1 METNTIYRA
10 GIAQSEITSAFQLG
24 VKNRSDRLMNYFL
37 ISFFFAGLVLAT
49 FYGTWSI
56 AIGVGGLSLLAYYSV
71 KIALPHS
78 DLYQYVLSVVLAVFM
93 AQFIYQMHGLFE
105 MHFFAFIGSAILIT
119 YQKWKL
125 QIPIVI
131 VVIIHHASL
140 GYLQNLGYEKV
151 YFTQLDLLTLQTFII
166 HIILAAII
174 FFTCG
179 LWAYQLKKY
188 SEIQIGQ
195 TVENERL
202 QKETQLLIERKR
214 NQEALELAY
223 EKAEQARLEAEQA
236 NQAKSVFLATM
247 SHEIRTPM
255 NGVIGMSSLLAETP
269 LTEQQRMYTESIATC
284 GDALLNVIN
293 DILDFSK
300 IESGNMELEQEEFE
314 LRNCIEDVLD
324 VFATKAAQLGLELI
338 YQIEGNVPWQI
349 VGDHLRLR
357 QILTNLVG
365 NAMKFTQK
373 GEVFVKIDLTSDSN
387 NDQLEVQF
395 SVHDTGIGIPADKME
410 RLFKA
415 FSQVDTSTTRKYGGT
430 GLGLAISEKLV
441 KLMGGRIWVESE
453 AGRGSVFS
461 FTMKTKTGNSILTP
475 LSHYNMADQEGKRIL
490 VVDDNLTNR
499 AILKNQLENWK
510 LVPVL
515 ASSGQEALGILSQD
529 SGFDLVLTD
538 MQMPYMDGTALS
550 LSIRDQYPKIPII
563 LLSSIGD
570 EFKKD
575 YGHLFHSVLSKPI
588 KQHILGKHILAGLA
602 NQQHSSS
609 DERTVQEKLPGDFS
623 ILHPMS
629 ILVAE
634 DNQIN
639 QQVILHILTKM
650 GYEPEMVENGQE
662 AVDITQQKHFDLILM
677 DMQMPEMD
685 GLEASRVIRETL
697 KRQPVFIALTANTM
711 QGDQEEC
718 LNAGMDDYISKPVK
732 LEELVS
738 KLEKW
743 ALPGM
748 HNRNAATG

>member
-1 METNTIYRA
+1 
-10 GIAQSEITSAFQLG
+10 
-24 VKNRSDRLMNYFL
+24 
-37 ISFFFAGLVLAT
+37 
-49 FYGTWSI
+49 
-56 AIGVGGLSLLAYYSV
+56 
-71 KIALPHS
+71 
-78 DLYQYVLSVVLAVFM
+78 
-93 AQFIYQMHGLFE
+93 
-105 MHFFAFIGSAILIT
+105 
-119 YQKWKL
+119 
-125 QIPIVI
+125 
-131 VVIIHHASL
+131 
-140 GYLQNLGYEKV
+140 
-151 YFTQLDLLTLQTFII
+151 
-166 HIILAAII
+166 
-174 FFTCG
+174 
-179 LWAYQLKKY
+179 
-188 SEIQIGQ
+188 
-195 TVENERL
+195 
-202 QKETQLLIERKR
+202 
-214 NQEALELAY
+214 
-223 EKAEQARLEAEQA
+223 
-236 NQAKSVFLATM
+236 
-247 SHEIRTPM
+247 
-255 NGVIGMSSLLAETP
+255 
-269 LTEQQRMYTESIATC
+269 
-284 GDALLNVIN
+284 
-293 DILDFSK
+293 
-300 IESGNMELEQEEFE
+300 
-314 LRNCIEDVLD
+314 
-324 VFATKAAQLGLELI
+324 
-338 YQIEGNVPWQI
+338 
-349 VGDHLRLR
+349 
-357 QILTNLVG
+357 
-365 NAMKFTQK
+365 
-373 GEVFVKIDLTSDSN
+373 
-387 NDQLEVQF
+387 
-395 SVHDTGIGIPADKME
+395 ME

-461 FTMKTKTGNSILTP
+461 FTMKSKTGNSILTP

-515 ASSGQEALGILSQD
+515 ASSGQEALGVLSQD

-538 MQMPYMDGTALS
+538 MQMPYMDGTTLS

-575 YGHLFHSVLSKPI
+575 YGQLFHSVLSKPI

-609 DERTVQEKLPGDFS
+609 NERTVQEKLPGDFS

-685 GLEASRVIRETL
+685 GLEASRVIRATL
-697 KRQPVFIALTANTM
+697 KRQPVIIALTANTM

-718 LNAGMDDYISKPVK
+718 LDAGMDDYISKPVK

-743 ALPGM
+743 ALPGI

>member
-1 METNTIYRA
+1 METTTIHRA
-10 GIAQSEITSAFQLG
+10 GIVQNEITSAFQLG
-24 VKNRSDRLMNYFL
+24 VKNRSDQLMNYFL
-37 ISFFFAGLVLAT
+37 VSFFFAGLVLAT

-71 KIALPHS
+71 KIALPQS

-131 VVIIHHASL
+131 VVIIHHATL

-195 TVENERL
+195 TVENDRL
-202 QKETQLLIERKR
+202 QKETQLLIERKK

-223 EKAEQARLEAEQA
+223 EKAEQARQEAEQA

-338 YQIEGNVPWQI
+338 YLIEDNVPWQI

-373 GEVFVKIDLTSDSN
+373 GEVFVKIDLGTDSN

-453 AGRGSVFS
+453 AGTGSVFS
-461 FTMKTKTGNSILTP
+461 FTMKSKTGNSILTP

-510 LVPVL
+510 LLPVL
-515 ASSGQEALGILSQD
+515 ASSGQEALGILSKD

-538 MQMPYMDGTALS
+538 MQMPYMDGTTLS

-602 NQQHSSS
+602 NQQHASSN
-609 DERTVQEKLPGDFS
+609 ERTVQEKLPGDFS

-685 GLEASRVIRETL
+685 GLEASRVIRATL
-697 KRQPVFIALTANTM
+697 KRQPVIIALTANTM

-718 LNAGMDDYISKPVK
+718 LDAGMDDYISKPVK

-743 ALPGM
+743 ALPGI